1 MPKPPVHRNPPPE
14 KGHVE
19 MFMVHDE
26 GYHAIY
32 LDGVH
37 VEDTADKYAHINT
50 VPMSRSWRR
59 EMAAQA
65 GVTEDDLRF
74 SYSRPCFHT
83 IEEGLE
89 TEDLTYELMVKWAAK
104 YPDLFEF
111 QAIDLDKLEE
121 LVASGQF

>member
-1 MPKPPVHRNPPPE
+1 MPKQPVNRNPPPE

-59 EMAAQA
+59 KMAAQA
-65 GVTEDDLRF
+65 GVAEDDLRF
-74 SYSRPCFHT
+74 SYSRPCFHAM
-83 IEEGLE
+83 EEDLE
-89 TEDLTYELMVKWAAK
+89 MEDLTYELMVKWVAK

-111 QAIDLDKLEE
+111 QAIGLDKLEE